1 MVANAAIAHISE
13 IVDREYDS
21 VLTPGAASQVLSVPT
36 VDVEAFDRSL
46 AVNVRGV
53 MLCYKYAARQMIK
66 QGNGGRILGR
76 LSSHIV
82 DVTHDHPHHNISTAV
97 LQPCNIQSP
106 TRSDVCRYSET
117 FLSAGSVSPKRW
129 NLSFIL
135 TSICSFERV
144 DLT

>member
-76 LSSHIV
+76 LSSHFV
-82 DVTHDHPHHNISTAV
+82 DVTHD
-97 LQPCNIQSP
+97 
-106 TRSDVCRYSET
+106 
-117 FLSAGSVSPKRW
+117 
-129 NLSFIL
+129 
-135 TSICSFERV
+135 
-144 DLT
+144 